1 MEDYILTLL
10 NEIPPVEKGKRVVL
24 GIDGLSRSGKTT
36 FVKKVQHQLQEKNI
50 PVCIFHLDDYI
61 VEKKRRYDTDYEEW
75 YEYYHLQWD
84 TEWLKENLFIKLK
97 TSEELN
103 LLTYDDQSDTHNI
116 QVVRLPETCLIIVE
130 GVFLQRKEWRSFYD
144 YLVYLDCPR
153 EIRYNRESDV
163 TQINIEK
170 FRNRYWKAEE
180 YYLDTESPKKQADLV
195 FQN

>member
-1 MEDYILTLL
+1 M
-10 NEIPPVEKGKRVVL
+10 
-24 GIDGLSRSGKTT
+24 
-36 FVKKVQHQLQEKNI
+36 
-50 PVCIFHLDDYI
+50 
-61 VEKKRRYDTDYEEW
+61 
-75 YEYYHLQWD
+75 
-84 TEWLKENLFIKLK
+84 
-97 TSEELN
+97 
-103 LLTYDDQSDTHNI
+103 LTYDNQSDTHNI

-130 GVFLQRKEWRSFYD
+130 GVFLQRNEWRSFYD

-163 TQINIEK
+163 TQSNIEK